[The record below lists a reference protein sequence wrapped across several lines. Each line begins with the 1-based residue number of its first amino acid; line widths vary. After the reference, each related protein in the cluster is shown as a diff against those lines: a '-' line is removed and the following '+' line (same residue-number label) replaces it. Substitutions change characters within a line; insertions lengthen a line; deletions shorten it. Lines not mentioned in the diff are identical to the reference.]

1 MDILL
6 MPSNK
11 KKLRSLGGVGNI
23 ANYTSPLKLFDYLA
37 SGKLIITSK
46 LKVFGEII
54 SHNKNCIMVNNLDPI
69 SWHKKIKNLKRNINI
84 INKIKRNAFNLS
96 KNYSYD
102 NRAKLILKN
111 L

>member
-1 MDILL
+1 
-6 MPSNK
+6 
-11 KKLRSLGGVGNI
+11 
-23 ANYTSPLKLFDYLA
+23 
-37 SGKLIITSK
+37 
-46 LKVFGEII
+46 
-54 SHNKNCIMVNNLDPI
+54 MVNNLDPI